1 MTSSDVIDTAFA
13 LQIQDSAKIILKD
26 LSTVIGTLKK
36 LANEFLESNFGGKN
50 AGKINSSSDAI
61 TTKNTELN
69 STSSTSG
76 TNLHALDR
84 NIPSD
89 DWDCCK
95 CANPEDRDFYC
106 TKCGKIS
113 KGFAPHVDKEFE
125 QMLKRRK

>member
-1 MTSSDVIDTAFA
+1 MSVIN
-13 LQIQDSAKIILKD
+13 
-26 LSTVIGTLKK
+26 TLKK

-61 TTKNTELN
+61 TTKNTELS

-84 NIPSD
+84 NIPSN

-95 CANPEDRDFYC
+95 CATPDDKDFYC
-106 TKCGKIS
+106 QKCGKMPS
-113 KGFAPHVDKEFE
+113 WLAPREDPEFL
-125 QMLKRRK
+125 QSLMKRSRK